1 MSPPMSPVSLWRQ
14 LSRGVRVLFRRA
26 DADQE
31 LDAEVEHWVN
41 QAAADLEAGGLSP
54 AEARRRA
61 RVALGGTLSARE
73 EVREHGWERV
83 IHGAAAD
90 LTYAARRLRKDAA
103 FTSLAV
109 VTLALGIGAATA
121 IFSTVNPVLFER
133 LPYPH
138 PERLVT
144 ISELGRSGAA
154 LEVTYGTFREL
165 AQRAHA
171 FASLAVLK
179 TWQPTLGG
187 RDVPERLDAQRVSA
201 GYFRTLGVAPLL
213 GRDFTANDDRPH
225 GPDVAILG
233 HALWQRLGADRGIV
247 GRTVTL
253 DDTPYTVIGV
263 MPERFENLLA
273 PSAEAWAPLQY
284 GESFAPN
291 TREWG
296 HHLRMLGRVRPGI
309 DPAAAAEELATIART
324 PLAELPRVPWADLS
338 GGMVVTSLR
347 DEVTQGV
354 RPALL
359 AVAAAVLLLL
369 AIAGVN
375 VTNLLLARGAQRQ
388 GEFAMRAA
396 LGAGRGRLV
405 RQLLTESLL
414 LAVLGG
420 ALGLVVAELGVRAL
434 VALSPA
440 GLPRL
445 DAIRVDT
452 AVLLFAFG
460 LSAVIGIAVGLVP
473 ALQASTPGLRAG
485 VERTS
490 RRSSGDY
497 RRTRGSLVVAEVALA
512 LVLLVSAGL
521 LFRSLTRLLAVDTGF
536 DDGPLVTMQLQVTGH
551 RYDADSV
558 RYGFL
563 EQSLEAVRGVPGVVA
578 AAYTSQLPLS
588 DDLDIYGVHLEQ
600 EGDPA
605 NDGAALRYAVT
616 PGYFSAMGIPL
627 RAGRLLDEHD
637 RTGSPRSVV
646 VSESFA
652 RSAFPRGDAIGQRLR
667 FGDPEGDWY
676 TIVGVVGDVRQT
688 ALGLTTA
695 SAVYVTPTQWHWVDR
710 QMSLV
715 VRGRGEPASL
725 APAVRAAIWSVDKD
739 QPVVRVATMREL
751 VEASVTDRR
760 FALTVFEAFGVA
772 ALLLAA
778 IGLYGILSVSVTERT
793 REIGVRSALGASSRD
808 ILTLVLRQGMVLTA
822 VGVAVGLVLAW
833 AASRSLAA
841 LLFELPALDPV
852 TYASVVVLL
861 LGVAALACSGPAWRA
876 ARLDPAV
883 TLRAE

>member
-1 MSPPMSPVSLWRQ
+1 MSLWRQ
-14 LSRGVRVLFRRA
+14 LSRGLRVLVRRSQA
-26 DADQE
+26 DRE
-31 LDAEVEHWVN
+31 LDAEVEHWIDS
-41 QAAADLEAGGLSP
+41 AAADLVATGLSP
-54 AEARRRA
+54 EEARRAA
-61 RVALGGTLSARE
+61 RVELGGTLSARE

-83 IHGAAAD
+83 VGGAADD
-90 LTYAARRLRKDAA
+90 LMYAARRLRKDAA

-109 VTLALGIGAATA
+109 LTLALGIGAATA

-133 LPYPH
+133 LPYPD
-138 PERLVT
+138 PQRLVT
-144 ISELGRSGAA
+144 ISDVGTAGSRVD
-154 LEVTYGTFREL
+154 VTYGTYHEV
-165 AQRAHA
+165 AQRSHA
-171 FASLAVLK
+171 FASLAVFK
-179 TWQPTLGG
+179 AWQPTLGG

-213 GRDFTANDDRPH
+213 GRDFTGADDRPK
-225 GPDVAILG
+225 GPDAVVLG
-233 HALWQRLGADRGIV
+233 HALWQRIGGDAAIV

-263 MPERFENLLA
+263 MPDRFENLLA

-296 HHLRMLGRVRPGI
+296 HHLRMVGRLRPGV
-309 DPAAAAEELATIART
+309 DRDAAVRELGVIAGS
-324 PLAELPRVPWADLS
+324 PVPELPRVPWADMSRGMLLS
-338 GGMVVTSLR
+338 SLR
-347 DEVTQGV
+347 DEVTQAV
-354 RPALL
+354 LPALL
-359 AVAAAVLLLL
+359 AVVAAVLLLL
-369 AIAGVN
+369 AITGVN

-414 LAVLGG
+414 LAVVGG
-420 ALGLVVAELGVRAL
+420 VLGLAVAEVGVRAL

-452 AVLLFAFG
+452 AVLGFALA
-460 LSAVIGIAVGLVP
+460 LSALIGIGVGVVP
-473 ALQASTPGLRAG
+473 ALQASTPALRAG
-485 VERTS
+485 VERNS

-521 LFRSLTRLLAVDTGF
+521 LFRSLSRLLAVDTGF
-536 DDGPLVTMQLQVTGH
+536 DDAPLLTMQVQVTGH

-558 RYGFL
+558 RYRFL
-563 EQSLEAVRGVPGVVA
+563 EQSLEAVRGVPGVAA
-578 AAYTSQLPLS
+578 AAYTSQRPLS
-588 DDLDIYGVHLEQ
+588 DDLDVYGVHLER
-600 EGDPA
+600 ETDPA
-605 NDGAALRYAVT
+605 NDGASLRYAVT
-616 PGYFSAMGIPL
+616 PGYFAAMGIPL

-637 RTGSPRSVV
+637 RAGSPRSVV
-646 VSESFA
+646 VSEAFA
-652 RSAFPRGDAIGQRLR
+652 RAAFPGGDAIGQRLR

-676 TIVGVVGDVRQT
+676 TIVGIAGDVRQT

-710 QMSLV
+710 RMSLV
-715 VRGRGEPASL
+715 VRGRGAPAMLAPATL

-751 VEASVTDRR
+751 VEASVADRR
-760 FALTVFEAFGVA
+760 FALVVFEAFGLA

-808 ILTLVLRQGMVLTA
+808 ILALVLRQGMVLTA
-822 VGVAVGLVLAW
+822 VGVALGLVLAW
-833 AASRSLAA
+833 AAGRSLAA
-841 LLFELPALDPV
+841 HLFELPPLDPV
-852 TYASVVVLL
+852 T
-861 LGVAALACSGPAWRA
+861 
-876 ARLDPAV
+876 
-883 TLRAE
+883 

>member
-1 MSPPMSPVSLWRQ
+1 MSLWRQ
-14 LSRGVRVLFRRA
+14 LSRGLRVLVHRA
-26 DADQE
+26 EADRE
-31 LDAEVEHWVN
+31 LDAEVEHWLD
-41 QAAADLEAGGLSP
+41 QAAADLAATGLSP
-54 AEARRRA
+54 EEARRAA
-61 RVALGGTLSARE
+61 RVELGGTLSARE

-83 IHGAAAD
+83 VGGAAAD

-109 VTLALGIGAATA
+109 LTLALGIGAATA

-133 LPYPH
+133 LPYPD
-138 PERLVT
+138 PQRLVT
-144 ISELGRSGAA
+144 ICGRRHGGRPARRHLRDLPRGGAA
-154 LEVTYGTFREL
+154 EPLVRL
-165 AQRAHA
+165 AGGPQGLAADPRRARRA
-171 FASLAVLK
+171 RTARRAA
-179 TWQPTLGG
+179 G
-187 RDVPERLDAQRVSA
+187 ERRLLPDAR
-201 GYFRTLGVAPLL
+201 RRPLL
-213 GRDFTANDDRPH
+213 GRDFTGADDRPK
-225 GPDVAILG
+225 GPDVVVLG
-233 HALWQRLGADRGIV
+233 HALWQRLGGDAAIV

-263 MPERFENLLA
+263 MPDRFENLLA
-273 PSAEAWAPLQY
+273 PSAAGVGAAPVRRVVRARQP
-284 GESFAPN
+284 GMGASPAHGRAAPA
-291 TREWG
+291 RDG
-296 HHLRMLGRVRPGI
+296 SRGRGAGARASSRARPL
-309 DPAAAAEELATIART
+309 P
-324 PLAELPRVPWADLS
+324 ELPRVPWADLS
-338 GGMVVTSLR
+338 RGLLLSSLR
-347 DEVTQGV
+347 DEVTQAV

-359 AVAAAVLLLL
+359 AVVAAVLLLL
-369 AIAGVN
+369 AITGVN

-396 LGAGRGRLV
+396 LGAGRARLV

-414 LAVLGG
+414 LAVVGG
-420 ALGLVVAELGVRAL
+420 VLGLAVAEVGVRAL

-452 AVLLFAFG
+452 AVLAFACA
-460 LSAVIGIAVGLVP
+460 LSAIIGIGVGVVP
-473 ALQASTPGLRAG
+473 ALQASTPALRAG
-485 VERTS
+485 VERNS
-490 RRSSGDY
+490 RRSAGDY

-521 LFRSLTRLLAVDTGF
+521 LFRSLSRLLAVDTGF
-536 DDGPLVTMQLQVTGH
+536 DDAPLLTMQVQVTGH

-563 EQSLEAVRGVPGVVA
+563 EQSLEAVRGVPGVA
-578 AAYTSQLPLS
+578 AAAFTSQLPLS
-588 DDLDIYGVHLEQ
+588 DDLDIYGVHLER
-600 EGDPA
+600 ETDPA

-616 PGYFSAMGIPL
+616 PGYFAAMGIPL

-637 RTGSPRSVV
+637 GAASPRAVV
-646 VSESFA
+646 VSEAFA
-652 RSAFPRGDAIGQRLR
+652 RAAFPGGDPIGQRLR

-695 SAVYVTPTQWHWVDR
+695 SAVYVTPTQWHWVDQR
-710 QMSLV
+710 MSLV
-715 VRGRGEPASL
+715 VRGRGAPATL

-751 VEASVTDRR
+751 VEASVADRR
-760 FALTVFEAFGVA
+760 FALVVFEAFGVA
-772 ALLLAA
+772 ALVLAA

-808 ILTLVLRQGMVLTA
+808 ILALVLRQGMVLAA
-822 VGVAVGLVLAW
+822 VGVALGLVLAW

-841 LLFELPALDPV
+841 LLFELPPLDPV
-852 TYASVVVLL
+852 TYASVVALL
-861 LGVAALACSGPAWRA
+861 LGVSALACWGPAWRA
-876 ARLDPAV
+876 ARLDPAI

>member
-1 MSPPMSPVSLWRQ
+1 VSPVSLWRQ
-14 LSRGVRVLFRRA
+14 LSRGVRVLVHRA
-26 DADQE
+26 EADRE
-31 LDAEVEHWVN
+31 LDAEVEHWVD

-54 AEARRRA
+54 EEARRRA
-61 RVALGGTLSARE
+61 RLELGGTLSARE

-83 IHGAAAD
+83 VHGAAAD

-109 VTLALGIGAATA
+109 LTLALGIGAATA

-133 LPYPH
+133 LPYPD
-138 PERLVT
+138 PQRLVT
-144 ISELGRSGAA
+144 LAELSTTGAR
-154 LEVTYGTFREL
+154 LDVTYGTYREL
-165 AQRAHA
+165 AQRSHG
-171 FASLAVLK
+171 FASLAVFK

-187 RDVPERLDAQRVSA
+187 RDVPERLDAQRVSVA
-201 GYFRTLGVAPLL
+201 YFHTLGVAPLL
-213 GRDFTANDDRPH
+213 GRDFTSADDRPR

-233 HALWQRLGADRGIV
+233 HALWQRLGADRDIV

-263 MPERFENLLA
+263 MPGGFENLLA
-273 PSAEAWAPLQY
+273 PSAQLWAPLQY
-284 GESFAPN
+284 GESFAPQ

-296 HHLRMLGRVRPGI
+296 HHLRMVGRLRSGL
-309 DPAAAAEELATIART
+309 DRSGAAEELATIARS
-324 PLAELPRVPWADLS
+324 PVAELPRVPWADLS
-338 GGMVVTSLR
+338 AGVAVTSLR

-420 ALGLVVAELGVRAL
+420 GLGLAVAELGVQAL
-434 VALSPA
+434 VALSPS

-452 AVLLFAFG
+452 AVLAFAFA
-460 LSAVIGIAVGLVP
+460 LSAVIGIAVGVVP

-485 VERTS
+485 VERNS

-497 RRTRGSLVVAEVALA
+497 RRTRGSLVVAQVALA

-521 LFRSLTRLLAVDTGF
+521 LFRSLSRILAVDTGF
-536 DDGPLVTMQLQVTGH
+536 DDAPLLTMQLQVTGH

-563 EQSLEAVRGVPGVVA
+563 EQSLEAVRRVPGVTA

-588 DDLDIYGVHLEQ
+588 DDLDVYGVHLER
-600 EGDPA
+600 ETDPA

-616 PGYFSAMGIPL
+616 PGYFAAMGIPL
-627 RAGRLLDEHD
+627 HAGRLLDEHD
-637 RTGSPRSVV
+637 RAGSPRSVV
-646 VSESFA
+646 VSEAFAKASFPTA
-652 RSAFPRGDAIGQRLR
+652 DPIGQRLR
-667 FGDPEGDWY
+667 VGNPEGDWY
-676 TIVGVVGDVRQT
+676 TIVGVVGDVRQS
-688 ALGLTTA
+688 ALGLAGA
-695 SAVYVTPTQWHWVDR
+695 SAIYMTPTQWHWVDR

-715 VRGRGEPASL
+715 VRGRGEPAAL

-739 QPVVRVATMREL
+739 QPVVRVATMRDL
-751 VEASVTDRR
+751 VAASVTDRR
-760 FALTVFEAFGVA
+760 FALTVFEAFGAA
-772 ALLLAA
+772 ALALAA

-808 ILTLVLRQGMVLTA
+808 ILALVLRQGMVLTA
-822 VGVAVGLVLAW
+822 VGVVLGLVLAW
-833 AASRSLAA
+833 GASRSLGA

-852 TYASVVVLL
+852 TYGSVVALL
-861 LGVAALACSGPAWRA
+861 LGVSGLACWGPAWRA
-876 ARLDPAV
+876 ARLDPAI

>member
-1 MSPPMSPVSLWRQ
+1 MSPLSLWRQ
-14 LSRGVRVLFRRA
+14 LRSGVRVLFRRA
-26 DADQE
+26 EADQE
-31 LDAEVEHWVN
+31 LDAEVEHWVD
-41 QAAADLEAGGLSP
+41 QAAADLEATGLSRG
-54 AEARRRA
+54 EARRRA

-73 EVREHGWERV
+73 QVREHGWER
-83 IHGAAAD
+83 ILHGAAAD

-121 IFSTVNPVLFER
+121 IFSAVNPVLFER
-133 LPYPH
+133 LPYPD
-138 PERLVT
+138 PQRLVT
-144 ISELGRSGAA
+144 ISELGRSGVA
-154 LEVTYGTFREL
+154 LEVTYGTYREL
-165 AQRAHA
+165 AQRSHA

-187 RDVPERLDAQRVSA
+187 RDVPERLDAQRVSG
-201 GYFRTLGVAPLL
+201 GYFRTLGAAPLL
-213 GRDFTANDDRPH
+213 GRNFTADDDRPH
-225 GPDVAILG
+225 GPDVVILS

-253 DDTPYTVIGV
+253 DDTPFTVIGV
-263 MPERFENLLA
+263 MPRAFENLLA
-273 PSAEAWAPLQY
+273 PSTEAWAPLQY

-291 TREWG
+291 SREWG
-296 HHLRMLGRVRPGI
+296 HHLRMLGRVRAGT
-309 DPAAAAEELATIART
+309 DVAGAARELATIART

-338 GGMVVTSLR
+338 AGMVVTSLR

-375 VTNLLLARGAQRQ
+375 VTNLLLARGAQRR
-388 GEFAMRAA
+388 GEFAMRSA

-420 ALGLVVAELGVRAL
+420 ALGLGVAELGVRAL

-445 DAIRVDT
+445 EAIRVDT
-452 AVLLFAFG
+452 AVLIFAFG

-485 VERTS
+485 VERVS

-521 LFRSLTRLLAVDTGF
+521 LFRSLSRLLAVDPGF
-536 DDGPLVTMQLQVTGH
+536 DDAPLVTMQLQVTGH
-551 RYDADSV
+551 RYDADSL

-616 PGYFSAMGIPL
+616 PGYFAAMGIPL
-627 RAGRLLDEHD
+627 RSGRLLDEHD
-637 RTGSPRSVV
+637 RAGNPRSVV

-652 RSAFPRGDAIGQRLR
+652 RSAFPRGDALGQRLR

-688 ALGLTTA
+688 ALGLTGA

-710 QMSLV
+710 RLSLV
-715 VRGRGEPASL
+715 ARGRGAPAAL

-739 QPVVRVATMREL
+739 QPVMRVATMREL

-778 IGLYGILSVSVTERT
+778 IGLYGSLSVSVTERT

-808 ILTLVLRQGMVLTA
+808 ILALVLRQGMVLTA
-822 VGVAVGLVLAW
+822 VGVALGLGLAW
-833 AASRSLAA
+833 AASRSLAV